1 MRKVGKCCC
10 YRFICENETK
20 IELFPSCHRDIRTF
34 FIISLINFQDFDF
47 ALLIIFSRPIVV
59 AFVYLVF
66 TLHFTRCL
74 ISSRFLRHSDRL
86 IWNEMQ
92 VIFRRFLF
100 TRNGLTC
107 KGVPTLQ
114 PQPIRKVDWR
124 SGHSVTCSN
133 WRFAQRQSKQNFVE
147 VTHRILSL
155 LLLYVVLAPFLEG
168 LIYGIPANMRATS
181 QLLQSEQPW
190 ENAK

>member
-1 MRKVGKCCC
+1 MRKVGKCCR

-20 IELFPSCHRDIRTF
+20 IELFPFCQRDIHTF

-47 ALLIIFSRPIVV
+47 ALLIIFSRSIVV

-66 TLHFTRCL
+66 TPHFTRCL

-92 VIFRRFLF
+92 VIFRGFLF

-107 KGVPTLQ
+107 KGVSTLQ
-114 PQPIRKVDWR
+114 PWPIRKVDCR
-124 SGHSVTCSN
+124 LGQSVTCSH
-133 WRFAQRQSKQNFVE
+133 WRFVN
-147 VTHRILSL
+147 HRGKVSRTSL
-155 LLLYVVLAPFLEG
+155 KTSHTGSFLYCCSMYCQMSFLLHSWFDLWDSPS
-168 LIYGIPANMRATS
+168 MRATS
-181 QLLQSEQPW
+181 QLLWGE
-190 ENAK
+190 